1 MKLWILLAMAA
12 VLLTGCGTAPVMETV
27 ADQIV
32 EQPKPEPRAISVS
45 LPGETAMPAM
55 ESDGGRIY
63 MSADYDICIQ
73 TLPGGD
79 LQGTIAA
86 VSGFSGADMT
96 VMTTQDSGCRRH
108 EFVWAAAGEGGDIL
122 GRGVILDDG
131 AYHYTMTVLRDADR
145 VDSSPVVWDS
155 VFSSFRLV

>member
-1 MKLWILLAMAA
+1 
-12 VLLTGCGTAPVMETV
+12 
-27 ADQIV
+27 
-32 EQPKPEPRAISVS
+32 
-45 LPGETAMPAM
+45 MPAM

-108 EFVWAAAGEGGDIL
+108 EFVWAAAGEPW
-122 GRGVILDDG
+122 RS
-131 AYHYTMTVLRDADR
+131 RPADR
-145 VDSSPVVWDS
+145 RRSSEPAAMQV
-155 VFSSFRLV
+155 SSS

>member
-1 MKLWILLAMAA
+1 MKKWILLAMAA
-12 VLLTGCGTAPVMETV
+12 VLHTGCGTAPVMETV
-27 ADQIV
+27 ADTIE
-32 EQPKPEPRAISVS
+32 EQPLPEPRAISVS

-55 ESDGGRIY
+55 ESDGARIY

-79 LQGTIAA
+79 LAGTIAA
-86 VSGFSGADMT
+86 VSGFSGEDMT
-96 VMTTQDSGCRRH
+96 VMTTQDTGCLRH
-108 EFVWAAAGEGGDIL
+108 EFVWASAGEGADLL

-131 AYHYTMTVLRDADR
+131 AYHYVMTVLRPAEKAYA
-145 VDSSPVVWDS
+145 SPVVWDG